1 MDRRTNNINTPADMT
16 NENIDGRTDKF
27 ATVINF
33 EKSRKKNFPLKIDF
47 KIKCNF
53 KTEMKNFP
61 DLQRK
66 LETKLL

>member
-33 EKSRKKNFPLKIDF
+33 EKSRKKKFP
-47 KIKCNF
+47 
-53 KTEMKNFP
+53 TENRF
-61 DLQRK
+61 
-66 LETKLL
+66 